1 MNESRV
7 FKIPK
12 HPIIVQFV
20 YHPSSEDAAN
30 VADYLHSVLN
40 DDPAVPGLR
49 IPTCF
54 PSIRNTLAPPEPEL
68 ADEADRVFVVLLADD
83 HLAANAQRVTENGI
97 TWGDYIAAI
106 RQFCDES
113 PMHKFMPIQITENSW
128 PIDTRLND
136 LSFLRA
142 WTIGSLEE
150 QRKFI
155 ARRLVH
161 TLTRQ
166 LLPRVNEEETPPLTI
181 FLSHTKLDLVQEPQ
195 VVKSLLAHLTVE
207 HPEKTWF
214 DSGEISSGSRFAT
227 EIENGVT
234 DAALLAVITD
244 SYSSRAW
251 CRREVLLAKRHQRP
265 VVVVNSIQEREIR
278 SFPYAGNVP
287 VIRWN
292 GHPQDAVDLLLRE
305 NLRHTYSMER
315 LDKCKEPD
323 DFILPTGPELVTVL
337 HRGKDQKVL
346 YPDPPLGLEER
357 AVLSAAGVTAETPL
371 ERHSL
376 KNDLR
381 ERNLVVALSVSEAEN
396 LGRFGLRKAHFD
408 SIFLEISRYLLL
420 AGIKLSYGGH
430 LNADGYTWKLVD
442 LLRDPVIEHLR
453 GEPAS
458 GKAQPQELITYI
470 PWPMPIAVQDQARLG
485 PLVEV
490 RPCERPAGIDESLD
504 TTFVQSPI
512 DDIPVDTPNRRFA
525 WSQGL
530 TAMREQQTTD
540 VAARVIIGGRL
551 SPGFKGRVPG
561 ILEEAILSIR
571 AERPVYLI
579 GAFGGC
585 AQLVIDA
592 LEGVE
597 RPELTWNYQKTAV
610 YSEELRRLY
619 RDRGQVWE
627 EYEEIGIYLRDL
639 GFAGLKNGLTTEENR
654 ELGTTRSSERIIALI
669 LRGIQN
675 CYPLVSETL

>member
-1 MNESRV
+1 M
-7 FKIPK
+7 FIAPK
-12 HPIIVQFV
+12 YPIIVQFV

-30 VADYLHSVLN
+30 VADFLHSVLSE
-40 DDPAVPGLR
+40 DPTVPGLR

-54 PSIRNTLAPPEPEL
+54 PSIKNTLAPPEPTL

-83 HLAANAQRVTENGI
+83 HLAANAQQMTERGI
-97 TWGDYIAAI
+97 TWGDYVVGI
-106 RQFCDES
+106 RQLCDKS
-113 PMHKFMPIQITENSW
+113 PMHKFMPIQITQNGW

-136 LSFLRA
+136 LNFLRA
-142 WTIGSLEE
+142 WVIENFVE
-150 QRKFI
+150 QRKLM

-166 LLPRVNEEETPPLTI
+166 LLPRVCNEEAPPLTI
-181 FLSHTKLDLVQEPQ
+181 FLSHTKLDLEEEPQ

-214 DSGEISSGSRFAT
+214 DSGDISSGSKFAT

-244 SYSSRAW
+244 SYSSRSW

-265 VVVVNSIQEREIR
+265 VVVVNSIQKGEIR

-305 NLRHTYSMER
+305 NLRHTYALER
-315 LDKCKEPD
+315 LNQCKDPD
-323 DFILPTGPELVTVL
+323 DFVLPTRPELVTVI

-357 AVLSAAGVTAETPL
+357 AILSVAGVTAETPL

-376 KNDLR
+376 ENDLR
-381 ERNLVVALSVSEAEN
+381 ERNLMVALSVSEAED
-396 LGRFGLRKAHFD
+396 LGKLGLRKAHFD
-408 SIFLEISRYLLL
+408 MIFLEISRYLLL

-430 LNADGYTWKLVD
+430 LNTDGYTWKLFD

-453 GEPAS
+453 GEPAR

-490 RPCERPAGIDESLD
+490 RRCVRPDGIDESLD
-504 TTFVQSPI
+504 TSFVQSPV
-512 DDIPVDTPNRRFA
+512 DDIPTDTPNRRFG

-540 VAARVIIGGRL
+540 MAARVIIGGRF

-561 ILEEAILSIR
+561 ILEEALLSIR

-592 LEGVE
+592 LEGVD
-597 RPELTWNYQKTAV
+597 RPELTWNYQKTAPH
-610 YSEELRRLY
+610 SEELRSLY
-619 RDRGQVWE
+619 RERGQAWE
-627 EYEEIGIYLRDL
+627 EYEEIGVYLRDL
-639 GFAGLKNGLTTEENR
+639 GIAGLKNGLTTEENK
-654 ELGTTRSSERIIALI
+654 ELAATRSSERIIALI
-669 LRGIQN
+669 LSGIQN
-675 CYPLVSETL
+675 CYPPGS

>member
-1 MNESRV
+1 ML
-7 FKIPK
+7 IAPK
-12 HPIIVQFV
+12 YPIIVQFV
-20 YHPSSEDAAN
+20 YHPGSEDAAN
-30 VADYLHSVLN
+30 VAEYLHSVLSE
-40 DDPAVPGLR
+40 DSTVPGLR

-54 PSIRNTLAPPEPEL
+54 PSIKNALAPPDPAL

-83 HLAANAQRVTENGI
+83 HLAANAQQVTERGI
-97 TWGDYIAAI
+97 TWGDYVEGI
-106 RQFCDES
+106 RQLCDKS
-113 PMHKFMPIQITENSW
+113 PMHKFMPIQITENGW

-136 LSFLRA
+136 LNFLRA
-142 WTIGSLEE
+142 WTIDNLVE
-150 QRKFI
+150 QRKLM

-166 LLPRVNEEETPPLTI
+166 LLPRVSNEEAPPITI
-181 FLSHTKLDLVQEPQ
+181 FLSHTKLDLEQEPQ

-214 DSGEISSGSRFAT
+214 DSGDISSGSRFAT
-227 EIENGVT
+227 EIEKGVT

-244 SYSSRAW
+244 SYSSRSW

-265 VVVVNSIQEREIR
+265 VVVVNSIQKGEVR

-305 NLRHTYSMER
+305 NLRHTYALER
-315 LDKCKEPD
+315 LNQCKDPD
-323 DFILPTGPELVTVL
+323 DFVLPTGPELVTLL

-346 YPDPPLGLEER
+346 YPDPPLGIEER
-357 AVLSAAGVTAETPL
+357 AVLSVAGVNAETPL

-376 KNDLR
+376 VNDLR
-381 ERNLVVALSVSEAEN
+381 ERNLIVALSVSEAED
-396 LGRFGLRKAHFD
+396 LGKFGLRKAHFD
-408 SIFLEISRYLLL
+408 TIFLEISRYLLL

-430 LNADGYTWKLVD
+430 LHIDGYTWKLFD

-453 GEPAS
+453 SEPAS

-470 PWPMPIAVQDQARLG
+470 PWPMPIAVKDQARLG
-485 PLVEV
+485 PLVEI
-490 RPCERPAGIDESLD
+490 RRCERPAGIDESLD

-512 DDIPVDTPNRRFA
+512 DDIPTDTPNRRFG

-530 TAMREQQTTD
+530 TAMREKQTAD
-540 VAARVIIGGRL
+540 MAARVIIGGRF

-561 ILEEAILSIR
+561 ILEEALLSIR

-597 RPELTWNYQKTAV
+597 RPELTWNYQKTAAH
-610 YSEELRRLY
+610 SEELRSLY
-619 RDRGQVWE
+619 RERGQAWE
-627 EYEEIGIYLRDL
+627 EYEDIGIYLRDL
-639 GFAGLKNGLTTEENR
+639 GIAGLKNGLTTEENR

-669 LRGIQN
+669 LSGIQN
-675 CYPLVSETL
+675 CYPLGSETL